1 MMYNP
6 PETEAERTMNELW
19 VARRRQEVRM
29 IAITICIYIGILDGG
44 DDKLYDGYV
53 FRLLNGRLSSIWR

>member
-19 VARRRQEVRM
+19 VARRRQEVCTYY
-29 IAITICIYIGILDGG
+29 IAFSYVHVSMH
-44 DDKLYDGYV
+44 DDMFV
-53 FRLLNGRLSSIWR
+53 RR

>member
-1 MMYNP
+1 MLLP
-6 PETEAERTMNELW
+6 
-19 VARRRQEVRM
+19 
-29 IAITICIYIGILDGG
+29 CIYIGILDGDDDDDDDDD